1 MQTPF
6 LLYTIY
12 MNSLKSFFAHSH
24 FSSLLT
30 VFGSIVVFFGWF
42 LFLLTL
48 FQSFLPSLVFLGA
61 FISLIPLLFVGRK
74 IWGGTSSEIRL
85 VIIFSLFFTLLIG
98 IYTVP
103 TIFSGRDQ
111 GSISEAAFRLA
122 QNGKL
127 IFSTPASHTFF
138 ALHEKGPAQNFPGFA
153 YTKTGDL
160 ITQFPLGYTSWL
172 AGFVILFGEHGFII
186 SNTLLLFLSLL
197 FFYALLR
204 KFVHPL
210 YASAGLLL
218 FATSFILIWFAKM
231 TLSENLALFLFLSLC
246 FALISFFEEGKILFY
261 VSALLSASLLAFTR
275 IEGFVIL
282 GITIAILTCSPYT
295 NIIRKKYLWRSILLP
310 LLFFLCVFIIDVI
323 VNLPYYTVIG
333 KALFKFLHITKSETL
348 STSITSLSPSLWSY
362 FFLYG
367 LGIVFILGLTAILFF
382 IKEKRWLLLMPT
394 LLTLPTFIYLIDPNI
409 SPDHPWML
417 RRFLFSI
424 FPTLLF
430 SAIVGIARLFSLQK
444 SIPFST
450 PKGKPFFAVTFLFLI
465 LLLSIYPAFIFGFSF
480 AENRGLKE
488 QALSVSQLFLDT
500 DLVLVERGV
509 TGSGFSMM
517 TGTTS
522 YLTEKNI
529 VYFFN
534 PNDLF
539 SLNTTPYTHVYLIV
553 PEKDQLRYTTILD
566 HHLSFQRTILF
577 STNQLENTPSA
588 ESNIFPSFPK
598 KVIKETRNSL
608 FMFH

>member
-1 MQTPF
+1 
-6 LLYTIY
+6 

-310 LLFFLCVFIIDVI
+310 LVLFLCVFIIDVI

-566 HHLSFQRTILF
+566 RHLSFQKTILF

>member
-1 MQTPF
+1 
-6 LLYTIY
+6 

-282 GITIAILTCSPYT
+282 GITIVILTCSPYT

-310 LLFFLCVFIIDVI
+310 LVLFLCVFIIDVI

-566 HHLSFQRTILF
+566 RHLSFQKTILF

>member
-310 LLFFLCVFIIDVI
+310 LVLFLCVFIIDVI

-348 STSITSLSPSLWSY
+348 STPITSLSPSLWSH

-566 HHLSFQRTILF
+566 RHLSFQKTILF